1 MKGVKS
7 MLGLYLVSLM
17 EFVHMSFTRQQI
29 LLVVRKHGIFF
40 KSPMKVRPLLKFLNC
55 KCLLLS
61 LRILGCMKTITF
73 FFYELSDIINSSFN
87 LGEPVLGSKVV
98 RKISRSLLERFKP
111 KVIAIEES
119 KDIDSMRV
127 DKLVGSIQTYEMTYL
142 ILKGLKTLC
151 L

>member
-1 MKGVKS
+1 
-7 MLGLYLVSLM
+7 
-17 EFVHMSFTRQQI
+17 
-29 LLVVRKHGIFF
+29 
-40 KSPMKVRPLLKFLNC
+40 
-55 KCLLLS
+55 
-61 LRILGCMKTITF
+61 MKTITF
-73 FFYELSDIINSSFN
+73 FFNELSDIINSSFN